1 MRDASEKI
9 TVLVVEPGKEP
20 YEKDISPGLASL
32 QHEVGGHIQA
42 VYPHDDPVSIICDE
56 ESKLKG
62 SPLNRALRDEDGH
75 IYDVLA
81 GTFLITGLAEETFSS
96 LGEDL
101 MQKYKEHYKMPEMFL
116 RVDGRLVVLP
126 MEPAM
131 AENKPK
137 KKHRNMER

>member
-1 MRDASEKI
+1 MRDASKKI
-9 TVLVVEPGKEP
+9 IVLVVEPGKEP

-42 VYPHDDPVSIICDE
+42 VYPHDDPVAIICDE
-56 ESKLKG
+56 EGKRKG

-126 MEPAM
+126 MEPTM